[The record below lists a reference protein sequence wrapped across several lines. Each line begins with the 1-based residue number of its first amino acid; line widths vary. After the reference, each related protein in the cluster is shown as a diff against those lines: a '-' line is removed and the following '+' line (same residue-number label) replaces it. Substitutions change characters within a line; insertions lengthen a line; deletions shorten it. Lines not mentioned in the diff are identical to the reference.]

1 MTSRHRLAT
10 EVFRTSPNG
19 MAYLSRVTAEL
30 GINVSILT
38 QDEEAEVGL
47 ATAEAYAGGGSGSNG
62 ASNGVEDTEV
72 ARNGSAS
79 GGGVGGGDAGAGG
92 GGVGGGGA
100 GAGGGGVG
108 INGAPSLSRDQVIS
122 WDSGSGSFQFCTR
135 VKADLLIYSGRLGTS
150 PVVKV
155 LVEEIRG
162 GAYGKTGSISGGG

>member
-1 MTSRHRLAT
+1 
-10 EVFRTSPNG
+10 